1 MATSPSISIAIPS
14 YNRRSSLAS
23 LLAATVEQLED
34 DDELIVVD
42 DGSSDDSAQ
51 EVLKFK
57 RCRLIRHEVNQ
68 GMVRAWNACLS
79 NASRDWICIIH
90 NDDRIAPGALDA
102 VRAAARLAPEAG
114 LIAHR
119 HTPGEAG
126 GWCAEVWKAGADAVL
141 NSSLIPSGAAV
152 RRSVVEA
159 VGVFDERFAYSTDI
173 EYFARVTARYDMVV
187 IRSPQVVEY
196 RLHDDNFQYA
206 TWRKPDF
213 FEQLRKIEEAVMQHT
228 GVTDERRDAWQDSRW
243 TGYLSYMFKVA
254 SRLGDRRLLR
264 KIAQELLT
272 RPNVGRRLRARA
284 LIADKTG
291 WSPTLGL

>member
-1 MATSPSISIAIPS
+1 MATPSSISIAIPS

-51 EVLKFK
+51 EVLKFE

-68 GMVRAWNACLS
+68 GMVRAWNACLK

-102 VRAAARLAPEAG
+102 IRTAARLAPEAG

-159 VGVFDERFAYSTDI
+159 VGVFDETFAYSTDI
-173 EYFARVTARYDMVV
+173 EYFARVTARFDMVV

-213 FEQLRKIEEAVMQHT
+213 FEQLRQIEEAVMQHT
-228 GVTDERRDAWQDSRW
+228 GVTDGRREAWQSARW
-243 TGYLSYMFKVA
+243 TGYLSYMFKTT

>member
-1 MATSPSISIAIPS
+1 
-14 YNRRSSLAS
+14 

-51 EVLKFK
+51 EVLKFE

-68 GMVRAWNACLS
+68 GMVRAWNACLK

-102 VRAAARLAPEAG
+102 IRTAARLAPEAG

-173 EYFARVTARYDMVV
+173 EYFARVTSRFDMVV
-187 IRSPQVVEY
+187 IRSPQVAEY

-213 FEQLRKIEEAVMQHT
+213 FEQLRQIEDAVMQHT
-228 GVTDERRDAWQDSRW
+228 GVADERRDAWQSARW
-243 TGYLSYMFKVA
+243 TGYLSYMLKIA
-254 SRLGDRRLLR
+254 SRLGDRQLLR

-284 LIADKTG
+284 LIANKTG
-291 WSPTLGL
+291 WSPNLGL